1 MGANE
6 LHDDY
11 AEDIFVGEC
20 GDSRFL
26 LDAAGLVGMTST
38 LGWGLGFLASLG
50 IAIRDLFRLASLRR
64 DSRGGCLYVVRSE
77 SLKPSRL
84 SRWDQHIFENL
95 TGVLRAAF
103 CIPIRYGAESENL

>member
-1 MGANE
+1 MNCMM
-6 LHDDY
+6 
-11 AEDIFVGEC
+11 ITRKMFVGEC

-26 LDAAGLVGMTST
+26 LGAARFVGMTNI
-38 LGWGLGFLASLG
+38 LGLGLGFLASLG
-50 IAIRDLFRLASLRR
+50 ITISGHVPPRFASS

-84 SRWDQHIFENL
+84 SRWDRQIFENL
-95 TGVLRAAF
+95 TGVLRGGF